1 MTKQIEEY
9 SVGQM
14 ARLSGVSIRTLHHY
28 DDIGL
33 LKPAYTSGNGYR
45 LYHRPQMMRL
55 QEILFYRDV
64 GLSLSEIADLLN
76 SPHDAVQRLEQ
87 HRGRL
92 EQQHRRTAGII
103 ETLDATIDHLK
114 GKRDMAISDLY
125 IPFTTGEQAN
135 YEAWLIQ
142 RYGADMAAQIAI
154 SQAAVSVLPGGMER
168 ALQEL
173 KSVETDLVSAYESG
187 TDTAADCLHAL
198 FEQHRAWVARM
209 WGDKCDADG
218 YEGLADMYMSH
229 PDFISRY
236 ETLSPRFSN
245 WLFSAMKNHAGRLR
259 NES

>member
-14 ARLSGVSIRTLHHY
+14 ARHSGVSIRTLHHY

-64 GLSLSEIADLLN
+64 GLSLSEIAVLLN
-76 SPHDAVQRLEQ
+76 SPLDAVQRLEQ
-87 HRGRL
+87 HRERL

-125 IPFTTGEQAN
+125 IPFTAGEQAD
-135 YEAWLIQ
+135 YEAWFIQ
-142 RYGADMAAQIAI
+142 NYGADMAAQIAT
-154 SQAAVSVLPGGMER
+154 SRAAVSVLPGGMER

-173 KSVETDLVSAYESG
+173 KSVETELVSAYESG
-187 TDTAADCLHAL
+187 SDTAAECLHAL
-198 FEQHRAWVARM
+198 FELHRAWVARM
-209 WGDKCDADG
+209 
-218 YEGLADMYMSH
+218 
-229 PDFISRY
+229 
-236 ETLSPRFSN
+236 
-245 WLFSAMKNHAGRLR
+245 
-259 NES
+259 

>member
-33 LKPAYTSGNGYR
+33 LKPAYASGNGYR

-64 GLSLSEIADLLN
+64 GLSLSEIAVLLN
-76 SPHDAVQRLEQ
+76 SSPDAVQRLEQ
-87 HRGRL
+87 
-92 EQQHRRTAGII
+92 QYRRAAGII

-125 IPFTTGEQAN
+125 IPFTAGEQAN

-142 RYGADMAAQIAI
+142 RYGADMAAQIAT
-154 SQAAVSVLPGGMER
+154 SRAAVSVLPEGMER
-168 ALQEL
+168 ALQAL
-173 KSVETDLVSAYESG
+173 KSVETDLVSAYETG
-187 TDTAADCLHAL
+187 IDTAADCLHPL
-198 FEQHRAWVARM
+198 FEQHRAWVAWM

>member
-33 LKPAYTSGNGYR
+33 LKPAYASGNGYR

-76 SPHDAVQRLEQ
+76 GPHDAIQRLEQ
-87 HRGRL
+87 HRERL
-92 EQQHRRTAGII
+92 EQQYRRAAGII

-125 IPFTTGEQAN
+125 IPFTAGEQAN

-142 RYGADMAAQIAI
+142 SYGADMAVQIAT
-154 SQAAVSVLPGGMER
+154 SRAAVSVLPEGMER
-168 ALQEL
+168 ALQAL

-187 TDTAADCLHAL
+187 IDTAADCLHAL